1 MTPLDWMVI
10 VLYLAG
16 MIALSVY
23 LARGQTSEADYYVG
37 GRNLP
42 WWAVGISTM
51 ATQSSAISFVS
62 IPAFVALKEGGGL
75 TWLQFELAVPLAM
88 IVVIALLIPFFRKLE
103 LISVYEFL
111 ELRYGRSVRQFLSG
125 VFLISRG
132 LATGV
137 AVYAAALVLS
147 ICMGIPLWA
156 TILLIGA
163 VTIVYDTIGGISA
176 VVYSDV
182 IQMGI
187 LLAGVIAC
195 VWVAAGAVGGLGEVF
210 SLFPAE
216 RFRALDMSTGFG
228 DSGTPFWGF
237 LIGGLFLYASY
248 YGVDQSQVQR
258 ELSAKSLEDT
268 RRSLVFN
275 GIARFPLTLAYVLL
289 GLAASAL
296 YLHSAELRAAVP
308 DDQIDAL
315 IPNLL
320 LLHLPQGVRA
330 VVIAAIL
337 AAAMSSIDSGLNSLS
352 AATVRDFIERGREL
366 PQRQLFVMS
375 KVTTVVWGVVIT
387 AFAFAVGSISD
398 TVIEGINTI
407 GSLFY
412 GPILAAFIMGVLT
425 KRASGLGMTIGVIAG
440 VGVNLLIAVAF
451 SHIFW
456 MWWNV
461 FGFVVA
467 AVVSWGISTFAP
479 ASPEKVAG
487 HTLSESGLDISR
499 WLPWYLFLAVY
510 FLAILGCLAYFN
522 TLAS

>member
-1 MTPLDWMVI
+1 MV
-10 VLYLAG
+10 
-16 MIALSVY
+16 ALSVY

-51 ATQSSAISFVS
+51 ATQSSAISFIS

-88 IVVIALLIPFFRKLE
+88 IAVIALLLPFFRKLE
-103 LISVYEFL
+103 LISVYEYL

-137 AVYAAALVLS
+137 AIYAASLVLS
-147 ICMGIPLWA
+147 ICMGIPIWA

-182 IQMGI
+182 IQMAI
-187 LLAGVIAC
+187 LFAGVVVC
-195 VWVAAGAVGGLGEVF
+195 VWVAAGEVGGLTAVF
-210 SLFPAE
+210 NTFPAE
-216 RFRALDMSTGFG
+216 RWKALDMSTGFG

-258 ELSAKSLEDT
+258 ELSAKTLDGT

-275 GIARFPLTLAYVLL
+275 GVARFPLTLAYVLL
-289 GLAASAL
+289 GVAASAL

-308 DDQIDAL
+308 DDQVDAL

-352 AATVRDFIERGREL
+352 AATVRDFIERGRKLSE
-366 PQRQLFVMS
+366 RQLFIMS

-387 AFAFAVGSISD
+387 AFAFVVGALSD
-398 TVIEGINTI
+398 TVIEGINMI

-412 GPILAAFIMGVLT
+412 GPILAAFIVGVLS
-425 KRASGLGMTIGVIAG
+425 KRASGVAMTAGVIVG
-440 VGVNLLIAVAF
+440 VSVNLLVALALP
-451 SHIFW
+451 HIFW
-456 MWWNV
+456 MWWNL
-461 FGFVVA
+461 FGFAMAA
-467 AVVSWGISTFAP
+467 AVSLAVSTFVP
-479 ASPEKVAG
+479 ASAEKVAR
-487 HTLSESGLDISR
+487 HTLSGSGVDPKR

-510 FLAILGCLAYFN
+510 FLVILGCLAYMN
-522 TLAS
+522 TLAV

>member
-1 MTPLDWMVI
+1 M
-10 VLYLAG
+10 
-16 MIALSVY
+16 
-23 LARGQTSEADYYVG
+23 
-37 GRNLP
+37 
-42 WWAVGISTM
+42 
-51 ATQSSAISFVS
+51 
-62 IPAFVALKEGGGL
+62 PA
-75 TWLQFELAVPLAM
+75 
-88 IVVIALLIPFFRKLE
+88 
-103 LISVYEFL
+103 S
-111 ELRYGRSVRQFLSG
+111 
-125 VFLISRG
+125 
-132 LATGV
+132 
-137 AVYAAALVLS
+137 LVLS

-156 TILLIGA
+156 TILLVGA

-216 RFRALDMSTGFG
+216 RLRALDMSTGFG
-228 DSGTPFWGF
+228 DSDTPFWGF

-289 GLAASAL
+289 GIAASAL
-296 YLHSAELRAAVP
+296 YFQSAELRAAVP
-308 DDQIDAL
+308 DDQLDAL
-315 IPNLL
+315 IPNLI

-366 PQRQLFVMS
+366 PQRQLFIMS

-398 TVIEGINTI
+398 TVLEGINKI

-412 GPILAAFIMGVLT
+412 GPILAAFIMGILS
-425 KRASGLGMTIGVIAG
+425 KRAQWFGDDDRCHRGRRCESTRCRRLFAHLLDVVERFRIHGRRRHLVEHQHVRAGLPRKSRRSHTVRKRIGYQALATV
-440 VGVNLLIAVAF
+440 VPLLIRLLSSDPRLSRLLQHPRRLGPPIGKTRLGAV
-451 SHIFW
+451 
-456 MWWNV
+456 N
-461 FGFVVA
+461 
-467 AVVSWGISTFAP
+467 IS
-479 ASPEKVAG
+479 G
-487 HTLSESGLDISR
+487 
-499 WLPWYLFLAVY
+499 
-510 FLAILGCLAYFN
+510 
-522 TLAS
+522 